1 MRKSAI
7 DYDNAIDYS
16 TYNLSDTE
24 KFTIMVKEFPKLF
37 ESEKSFAKKIF
48 VSHSSVNYWMN
59 HKTRKIKATAKSEI
73 CNVFGL
79 LFSVWEDAFA
89 IAEDFE
95 KELLNYKKIRNKKD
109 TIERHI
115 MKSID
120 TKQPLFLF
128 EQAKEYKENRKVKEA
143 LKLIEEIES
152 SDSSF
157 KYTHHNQ
164 ISHLKAI
171 LLSDDIIQD
180 WDGAIH
186 ILRNLYF
193 SAKYHLEE
201 PEIITLIAS
210 NYKRKALYNPIRK
223 KLREQKDVDVDLIAS
238 ALTLYFEAYELKDSQ
253 DKYYDA
259 LNYAYLYNISNSIES
274 KEIYH
279 NRIKELYNDFSK
291 RWRVDEKSWW
301 EVISRAEFQML
312 MGNVDIA
319 ISDIEYFLE
328 TYRVTP
334 SQMDATLRQLK
345 LYIHFTQE
353 KNAIELHQYLQDF
366 WEFIQKSKKSNNETL

>member
-1 MRKSAI
+1 MRKRNI
-7 DYDNAIDYS
+7 NYS
-16 TYNLSDTE
+16 QYNLSDTE
-24 KFTIMVKEFPKLF
+24 KFTIMVKKFPNLF
-37 ESEKSFAKKIF
+37 ESEKIFAQKIF
-48 VSHSSVNYWMN
+48 VSHSSVNHWIN
-59 HKTRKIKATAKSEI
+59 HKTKKIKATAKSEI

-79 LFSVWEDAFA
+79 LFSVWEDDFA

-95 KELLNYKKIRNKKD
+95 KELLNYKKIRNTKD
-109 TIERHI
+109 MIEKHI
-115 MKSID
+115 MKSTD
-120 TKQPLFLF
+120 TKQPIFLF
-128 EQAKEYKENRKVKEA
+128 EKASEYKENKKIKEA

-152 SDSSF
+152 CNSSF

-171 LLSDDIIQD
+171 LLSDDTIQD

-210 NYKRKALYNPIRK
+210 NYKRKALYSPITK
-223 KLREQKDVDVDLIAS
+223 KLREQKEVDVDLIAS

-259 LNYAYLYNISNSIES
+259 LNYSYLYNISNIIES
-274 KEIYH
+274 KKI
-279 NRIKELYNDFSK
+279 NRDRIKLLYNDFSK

-301 EVISRAEFQML
+301 EVVSRAEFQML
-312 MGNVDIA
+312 MGNLNIA
-319 ISDIEYFLE
+319 ISEINYFVE
-328 TYRVTP
+328 TYSVTP
-334 SQMDATLRQLK
+334 SQIYATLRQLK
-345 LYIHFTQE
+345 LYIHFTHE
-353 KNAIELHQYLQDF
+353 KNAIEFYQYLRDF
-366 WEFIQKSKKSNNETL
+366 YEFIQKSKKSNNETL

>member
-37 ESEKSFAKKIF
+37 ESEKSFANKIF
-48 VSHSSVNYWMN
+48 VSHSSVNYWIN

-79 LFSVWEDAFA
+79 LFSVWEDTFA

-120 TKQPLFLF
+120 MKQPLFLF

-143 LKLIEEIES
+143 IKLIKEIES
-152 SDSSF
+152 NDSSF

-210 NYKRKALYNPIRK
+210 NYKRKALYNPITK
-223 KLREQKDVDVDLIAS
+223 KLREQKGVDIDLIAS

-274 KEIYH
+274 KEIDH

-319 ISDIEYFLE
+319 ISDIDYFLE

-353 KNAIELHQYLQDF
+353 KNAIKFYQYLQDF